1 MCKLEVRVTMVQK
14 DGDTQKALAEQ
25 SPRPEVCAL
34 SICLVERLNPT
45 RVFKS

>member
-25 SPRPEVCAL
+25 SPLPEVCAL
-34 SICLVERLNPT
+34 SICLIEHLNPVK
-45 RVFKS
+45 VFKS